1 MALPMALWVE
11 MHFGDGARNFCAQKM
26 NYYFLLDNFMEILQF
41 RAYYWQ
47 IRVKKY
53 LVKFTIFEV
62 YKSIRHFLLTIRIST
77 LKDKNETLKENV

>member
-26 NYYFLLDNFMEILQF
+26 NYLFLDNSMEILYF
-41 RAYYWQ
+41 RGYYWQ
-47 IRVKKY
+47 MRVRKY

-62 YKSIRHFLLTIRIST
+62 YKWIRHFLLTIRIST